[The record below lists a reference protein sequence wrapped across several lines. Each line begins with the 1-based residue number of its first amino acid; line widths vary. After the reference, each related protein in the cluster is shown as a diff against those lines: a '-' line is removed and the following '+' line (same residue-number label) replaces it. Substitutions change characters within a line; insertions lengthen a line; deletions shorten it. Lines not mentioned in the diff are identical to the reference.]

1 MQQTSD
7 WPGDL
12 LEFSKIGTTFTNLI
26 KSINGEKV
34 ISIEAGFGRGKTF
47 FRKAW
52 AEQLRAS
59 GEKVVEIDVQL
70 SDHSGDPIVTLLGA
84 LAEAIPQQEEGKAKK
99 TMQSLKK
106 VGVVSFKTGAR
117 ALLRSGADEFFEFL
131 SGEAIEL
138 LGDFDHLDKMTQR
151 FGDEMSKAAGNLIAS
166 QMAAE
171 KIRKIE
177 LPEHIQTLRTAICE
191 GSDSEKVVVIIDEL
205 DRCHPDYALA
215 FLEATKLI
223 FSQSGFVF
231 CLMVNTEHLENLA
244 NHRFGQT
251 EGDEAY
257 LEKFVDIRLKL
268 EPSQEAIA
276 SAVSQLV
283 HKLPAERL
291 FSEQAEFSLE
301 SAAKLAVN
309 LTQKTGIGMRKI
321 ERILL
326 RVEMALRCYPDQY
339 FDMPLLIYLA
349 FENTL
354 DLKMSTA
361 NLPRASLTPERA
373 ETYILDRSL
382 ATEYPLRE
390 RSESEMIKEIRDN
403 FPELLA
409 IPRERFKFPDDRDYY
424 DWAKVFVYLA
434 PHYIPSH
441 QQALNAVAELLV

>member
-1 MQQTSD
+1 M
-7 WPGDL
+7 
-12 LEFSKIGTTFTNLI
+12 
-26 KSINGEKV
+26 
-34 ISIEAGFGRGKTF
+34 EAGFGRGKTF

-52 AEQLRAS
+52 AQQLRDA
-59 GEKVVEIDVQL
+59 GENVVEVDVQL

-84 LAEAIPQQEEGKAKK
+84 LVDAIPKKDASSAQKAFASAKHIAA
-99 TMQSLKK
+99 L
-106 VGVVSFKTGAR
+106 GAKSATR
-117 ALLRSGADEFFEFL
+117 IVLRSAADEVIDAFTD
-131 SGEAIEL
+131 SATDA
-138 LGDFDHLDKMTQR
+138 LGDFDHLNDVIQD
-151 FGDEMSKAAGNLIAS
+151 FGDSLSKAAGNLIAS

-191 GSDSEKVVVIIDEL
+191 GSDSEQVVVIIDEL

-268 EPSQEAIA
+268 EPSKEALA

-283 HKLPAERL
+283 HKLPAKRL
-291 FSEQAEFSLE
+291 FSEQAAFSLE

-339 FDMPLLIYLA
+339 FDIPLLIYLA

-354 DLKMSTA
+354 DSKISTDD
-361 NLPRASLTPERA
+361 LPRASLTPERA
-373 ETYILDRSL
+373 QNFLLDRSL
-382 ATEYPLRE
+382 ASENPLSE
-390 RSESEMIKEIRDN
+390 RPESQMMRVIRDD
-403 FPELLA
+403 FPELLE
-409 IPRERFKFPDDRDYY
+409 IPRERFKFPDDRDYF
-424 DWAKVFVYLA
+424 DWAKVFAFLA

-441 QQALNAVAELLV
+441 QHALNAVAELLVEAE